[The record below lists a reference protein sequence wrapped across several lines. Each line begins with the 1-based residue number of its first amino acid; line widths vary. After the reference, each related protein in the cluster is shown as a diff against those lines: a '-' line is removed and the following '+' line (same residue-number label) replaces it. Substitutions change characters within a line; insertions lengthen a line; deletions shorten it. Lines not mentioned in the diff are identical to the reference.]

1 MKLWL
6 YIFATF
12 TLMAIFAALA
22 YTVNANNYTIEFLGI
37 NFNLPIALW
46 VILPMIVLF
55 IFTLGH
61 MFFHGLRNYM
71 QVKKWKKDT
80 NALED
85 ALYWSLVNEPKEQ
98 KYTTGDFGSAA
109 MLLGKANIDV
119 SDNVEGLTPRLSRVV
134 NIIRKI
140 KSGEYVDL
148 KEEKMTKV
156 FNPGNPILVKNRM
169 NCLESDDNF
178 VEGVMKSTSEYSKIV
193 QETALEVFAK
203 KQNFVKA
210 RKYVKVFDV
219 KNFLSML
226 SRVNNDENLGL
237 TTDVVSDFV
246 EALEL
251 KCSDFI
257 EIAMITK
264 KHFKPE
270 ENLLMFRGFQVEND
284 KAQNAY
290 LYLMFE
296 YELLD
301 QVNIYLNEQDEE
313 DFVKFRALLTLKKE
327 HNRYKL
333 EDIVEIKS
341 ICNESKLY
349 T

>member
-6 YIFATF
+6 YIFASL
-12 TLMAIFAALA
+12 TLMAIFAAMA
-22 YTVNANNYTIEFLGI
+22 YAVNSDNFTIEFLGI

-46 VILPMIVLF
+46 MILPMIVLF
-55 IFTLGH
+55 IFTLAH
-61 MFFHGLRNYM
+61 MFFHGLKNYM

-80 NALED
+80 LTLED

-98 KYTTGDFGSAA
+98 KYALGDLGSSA
-109 MLLGKANIDV
+109 LLLSKAKIDV

-148 KEEKMTKV
+148 KEEKMVKV
-156 FNPGNPILVKNRM
+156 FNPGNPILAKNRM

-178 VEGVMKSTSEYSKIV
+178 VEGVMKSSTGYSKIV

-203 KQNFVKA
+203 KQNFDKA
-210 RKYVKVFDV
+210 RKYIKVFDV
-219 KNFLSML
+219 KNFLTML
-226 SRVNNDENLGL
+226 KRVNNDDNLGL
-237 TTDVVSDFV
+237 TVEIVSEFVDV
-246 EALEL
+246 LKL

-257 EIAMITK
+257 EIAVITK

-270 ENLLMFRGFQVEND
+270 ENLLMFRSFQVND
-284 KAQNAY
+284 EKAQNAY
-290 LYLMFE
+290 LYLLFE

-301 QVNIYLNEQDEE
+301 QVNTYLSEHDED
-313 DFVKFRALLTLKKE
+313 DFVKFRALLTLKQE

-333 EDIVEIKS
+333 DDIVDIKS
-341 ICNESKLY
+341 ICNEAKLY
-349 T
+349 S